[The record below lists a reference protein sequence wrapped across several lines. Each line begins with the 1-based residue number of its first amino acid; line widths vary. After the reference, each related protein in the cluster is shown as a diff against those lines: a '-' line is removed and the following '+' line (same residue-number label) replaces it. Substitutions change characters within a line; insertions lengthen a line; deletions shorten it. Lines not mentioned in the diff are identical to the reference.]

1 MIIFVMRLLKK
12 EEVMMMIKTPY
23 TLSRNGSNIKVML
36 NDKLEAQ
43 GFTNTESAL
52 TAIHKME
59 GKKQGH
65 FYVES
70 DGIVYRQERIKL
82 NDTI

>member
-1 MIIFVMRLLKK
+1 
-12 EEVMMMIKTPY
+12 
-23 TLSRNGSNIKVML
+23 ML
-36 NDKLEAQ
+36 NNKLEAQ
-43 GFTNTESAL
+43 GFTDTESAL

-70 DGIVYRQERIKL
+70 GGIVYRQERVKL
-82 NDTI
+82 EI

>member
-1 MIIFVMRLLKK
+1 ML
-12 EEVMMMIKTPY
+12 MIKTPY
-23 TLSRNGSNIKVML
+23 TLSRNGNNIKVLL
-36 NDKLEAQ
+36 NNKLEAQ
-43 GFTNTESAL
+43 GFTDTKSAL

-70 DGIVYRQERIKL
+70 GGIVYRQERVKL
-82 NDTI
+82 EI

>member
-1 MIIFVMRLLKK
+1 
-12 EEVMMMIKTPY
+12 MIKTSY
-23 TLSRNGSNIKVML
+23 TLSRNGNNVKVLL
-36 NDKLEAQ
+36 NNKLEAQ
-43 GFTNTESAL
+43 GFTDTESAL

-70 DGIVYRQERIKL
+70 GGIVYRQERVKL
-82 NDTI
+82 EI

>member
-1 MIIFVMRLLKK
+1 MT
-12 EEVMMMIKTPY
+12 KTDY
-23 TLSRNGSNIKVML
+23 TLQRSGTNIKVML
-36 NDKLEAQ
+36 KNKLEAQ
-43 GFTNTESAL
+43 GFTDTESAL

>member
-1 MIIFVMRLLKK
+1 ML
-12 EEVMMMIKTPY
+12 MIKTPY
-23 TLSRNGSNIKVML
+23 TLSINGSNIRIML
-36 NDKLEAQ
+36 NNKLEAQ
-43 GFTNTESAL
+43 GFTDTESAL

-70 DGIVYRQERIKL
+70 DGIVYLKEELDEAAI
-82 NDTI
+82 

>member
-1 MIIFVMRLLKK
+1 MLMI
-12 EEVMMMIKTPY
+12 ETSY
-23 TLSRNGSNIKVML
+23 TLSRIGNNIKVML

-43 GFTNTESAL
+43 GFTDTESAL

-65 FYVES
+65 FYVETG
-70 DGIVYRQERIKL
+70 GIVYRQERIKL
-82 NDTI
+82 DEAAI